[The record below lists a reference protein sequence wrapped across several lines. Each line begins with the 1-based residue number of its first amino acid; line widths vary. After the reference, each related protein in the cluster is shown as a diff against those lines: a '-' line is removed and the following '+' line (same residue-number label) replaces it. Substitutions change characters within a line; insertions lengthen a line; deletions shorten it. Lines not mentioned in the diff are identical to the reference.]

1 MEFILTIAIIFFDQ
15 LTKLIAQKNLQPI
28 GNIDIIKGFFSLTY
42 VENRGAAF
50 GIFKNKKFLLVGIT
64 TAVVVAIIVF
74 LIRNKNLN
82 KLLRISFI
90 LIIAGAIG
98 NLIDRV
104 YLSYVVD
111 YLHLYIGSVFDWP
124 VFNIADMSVV
134 TGTILLA
141 VSIIFDKQLLK

>member
-1 MEFILTIAIIFFDQ
+1 MQDEINKGDFYGMTIAIIFFDQ
-15 LTKLIAQKNLQPI
+15 ITKLLAQKNLQPI
-28 GNIDIIKGFFSLTY
+28 GNIDIIKGLFSLTY

-64 TAVVVAIIVF
+64 TGVVIAM
-74 LIRNKNLN
+74 IRL
-82 KLLRISFI
+82 SFI

-111 YLHLYIGSVFDWP
+111 YFHLYIGSVFDWP
-124 VFNIADMSVV
+124 VFNIADISVV